1 MLEKFKFAIP
11 KRPFGAKGTFVWQ
24 SNSGEHL
31 QTMDTQINTDPRLVK
46 TPAKPIRGRHDFE
59 EVSSEVSSLS
69 SPAPFSLSA
78 RKSPPALSTRRRKG
92 TGLFAE
98 SPGPGSAKHADA
110 TSSALSKRY
119 SDTVD
124 GILKDGEKDD
134 GQDSLHFED
143 GRHETASGGLE
154 RKSTGSAT
162 CFASPKRQLSSES
175 PLASGR
181 ITPQRNLGGL
191 FASPVAPRP
200 KHFPTSVV
208 RLPPHSPAKEKL
220 EGESTR
226 RGGSNHKHLPS
237 ISIRT

>member
-1 MLEKFKFAIP
+1 ME
-11 KRPFGAKGTFVWQ
+11 
-24 SNSGEHL
+24 
-31 QTMDTQINTDPRLVK
+31 TQINTDPRLVK
-46 TPAKPIRGRHDFE
+46 TPAKPIRGGHDFE
-59 EVSSEVSSLS
+59 DVSSEVSSLS

-124 GILKDGEKDD
+124 DILKDGERDD
-134 GQDSLHFED
+134 GPDSLLFED
-143 GRHETASGGLE
+143 GRHETASGGLD

-162 CFASPKRQLSSES
+162 CFSSPKRRLPSGSL
-175 PLASGR
+175 LASGR

-191 FASPVAPRP
+191 FASPVAPWP
-200 KHFPTSVV
+200 KKNPTPVI
-208 RLPPHSPAKEKL
+208 RLPPHSPAKETL

-226 RGGSNHKHLPS
+226 KGGLNHKHIPS
-237 ISIRT
+237 ISICTQFPSVFT